1 MMTGKEALKNSAE
14 VEEEAKARP
23 QGAST
28 KRPRPASITRRAPK
42 AGDKNKGRDEVVS
55 RILEL
60 VQDGYLHPGDRLPP
74 ERELID
80 IFGIGRPNLRESL
93 RALQTLG
100 VIEIRH
106 GGGAYVTS
114 LDARRLLAPL
124 NFLLSL
130 TPRVLDD
137 SSEMRQLIEVAAVE
151 RAAPRMTEADFD
163 DFEAMMQAHA
173 AVQGDYVG
181 FLILDSRF
189 HSRLYR
195 LSGNVVLEQIASALY
210 NIGLDHRR
218 TLMSQPGEIAKST
231 KDHRAI
237 VNALK
242 SKNVEGAK
250 KAMEVHLRHI
260 ADSSHEVLTGRSG
273 RRAKRP

>member
-1 MMTGKEALKNSAE
+1 MTSSP
-14 VEEEAKARP
+14 VS
-23 QGAST
+23 GA
-28 KRPRPASITRRAPK
+28 KRPRPASITRKPAK
-42 AGDKNKGRDEVVS
+42 AGDKAAGEDEVVN

-80 IFGIGRPNLRESL
+80 IFGIGRPSLRESL
-93 RALQTLG
+93 RALRTLG
-100 VIEIRH
+100 VIEITH

-124 NFLLSL
+124 NFVLSL
-130 TPRVLDD
+130 TPTVLDD
-137 SSEMRQLIEVAAVE
+137 SSEMRRLIEVAAVE
-151 RAAPRMTEADFD
+151 KAALRMTEADFV
-163 DFEAMMQAHA
+163 DFETMMLAHA
-173 AVQGDYVG
+173 AVQSDYVG

-189 HSRLYR
+189 HARLYQ
-195 LSGNVVLEQIASALY
+195 LSGNIVLEQIATALY
-210 NIGLDHRR
+210 NIGLSHRR

-242 SKNVEGAK
+242 SKSVDGAR
-250 KAMEVHLRHI
+250 KAMETHLKHI
-260 ADSSHEVLTGRSG
+260 AASSRQVLKGRSTAAVDK
-273 RRAKRP
+273 RA

>member
-1 MMTGKEALKNSAE
+1 MIGTNPKSK
-14 VEEEAKARP
+14 AKIDQPSVKANP
-23 QGAST
+23 K
-28 KRPRPASITRRAPK
+28 KRPLPAPITRRSANG
-42 AGDKNKGRDEVVS
+42 GDTEKGADEVVN

-80 IFGIGRPNLRESL
+80 IFSIGRPNLRESL

-106 GGGAYVTS
+106 GGGAFVTS

-130 TPRVLDD
+130 TPSVLDD
-137 SSEMRQLIEVAAVE
+137 SSEMRRIVEVAAVQM
-151 RAAPRMTEADFD
+151 AAPRMSAGDVAEFD
-163 DFEAMMQAHA
+163 TMLQAHS
-173 AVQGDYVG
+173 AVQKDYVG

-189 HSRLYR
+189 HSRIYQ
-195 LSGNVVLEQIASALY
+195 LSGNVVLEQIATALY

-218 TLMSQPGEIAKST
+218 ELMSRPGEIAKST
-231 KDHRAI
+231 RDHHAI
-237 VNALK
+237 VAALK
-242 SKNVEGAK
+242 TRDATAAV
-250 KAMEVHLRHI
+250 KAMETHLKHI
-260 ADSSHEVLTGRSG
+260 AASSRQVLKARSA
-273 RRAKRP
+273 RPTTKRS

>member
-1 MMTGKEALKNSAE
+1 MATDAMKKSATATGE
-14 VEEEAKARP
+14 VEATQ

-28 KRPRPASITRRAPK
+28 KRPRPALITRRAPK

-60 VQDGYLHPGDRLPP
+60 VQDGYLHSGDRLPP
-74 ERELID
+74 ERELIA

-100 VIEIRH
+100 LIEIRH

-130 TPRVLDD
+130 TPAVLED
-137 SSEMRQLIEVAAVE
+137 SSEMRRLIEVAAVE
-151 RAAPRMTEADFD
+151 KAALRMTKADLE

-189 HSRLYR
+189 HSKLYE
-195 LSGNVVLEQIASALY
+195 LSGNVVLEQIAMALY
-210 NIGLDHRR
+210 NIGLEHRR

-231 KDHRAI
+231 ADHRAI
-237 VNALK
+237 VDALK
-242 SKNVEGAK
+242 ADDVDRAK
-250 KAMEVHLRHI
+250 MAMDVHLKHI
-260 ADSSHEVLTGRSG
+260 ADSSHQVLRGRSA
-273 RRAKRP
+273 RRVDKRP